1 MKKVLCACAA
11 ALAMATSGAR
21 AEGAASAT
29 SAVALESFDSF
40 AYSAAAAGESLARFH
55 SFVSLEKLSRN
66 ALEKFRS
73 DLMKGLM
80 LIVF

>member
-29 SAVALESFDSF
+29 SAVALKSFDSF
-40 AYSAAAAGESLARFH
+40 AYSAAPAVAPLAKFH
-55 SFVSLEKLSRN
+55 SFVSLEKLSN
-66 ALEKFRS
+66 ALERFRS
-73 DLMKGLM
+73 DMMKGLM

>member
-21 AEGAASAT
+21 AEGVASAT
-29 SAVALESFDSF
+29 SAEALGSFDSF
-40 AYSAAAAGESLARFH
+40 AYSAAAAEAPLEKFH
-55 SFVSLEKLSRN
+55 SFVSLEKLSN
-66 ALEKFRS
+66 ALERFRS
-73 DLMKGLM
+73 DMMKGLM

>member
-21 AEGAASAT
+21 AEGVASAT
-29 SAVALESFDSF
+29 SAEALGSFDSF
-40 AYSAAAAGESLARFH
+40 AYSAAAAVAPLEKFH
-55 SFVSLEKLSRN
+55 SFVSLEKLSN
-66 ALEKFRS
+66 ALERFRS
-73 DLMKGLM
+73 DMMKGLM

>member
-11 ALAMATSGAR
+11 ALAMAR
-21 AEGAASAT
+21 AEGVVSAT
-29 SAVALESFDSF
+29 SAVALKSFDSF
-40 AYSAAAAGESLARFH
+40 AYSAAPAVAPLAKFH

-73 DLMKGLM
+73 DMMKGLM
-80 LIVF
+80 LIVL

>member
-21 AEGAASAT
+21 AEGVASAT
-29 SAVALESFDSF
+29 SAEALGSFDSF
-40 AYSAAAAGESLARFH
+40 AYSAAAAEAPLARFH

-80 LIVF
+80 LIVL

>member
-29 SAVALESFDSF
+29 SAALESFDSF
-40 AYSAAAAGESLARFH
+40 AYSAASAGEPLARFH
-55 SFVSLEKLSRN
+55 SFVSLEKLSN
-66 ALEKFRS
+66 ALERFRS
-73 DLMKGLM
+73 DMMKGLM

>member
-21 AEGAASAT
+21 AEGVASAT
-29 SAVALESFDSF
+29 SAEALGSFDSF
-40 AYSAAAAGESLARFH
+40 AYSAAAAGAPLEKFH
-55 SFVSLEKLSRN
+55 SFVSLEKLSN
-66 ALEKFRS
+66 ALERFRS
-73 DLMKGLM
+73 DMMKGLM